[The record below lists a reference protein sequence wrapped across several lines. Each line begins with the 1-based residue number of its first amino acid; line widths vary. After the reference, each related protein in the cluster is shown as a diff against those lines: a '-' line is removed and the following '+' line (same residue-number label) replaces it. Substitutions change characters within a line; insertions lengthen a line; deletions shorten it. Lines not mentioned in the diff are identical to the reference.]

1 MLSGFRQSQPA
12 VARRAPTCKDP
23 MPIVSVKPT
32 KNPPRPEGQREKKGP
47 KRQRRGGGRGGVQ
60 VEGQKGLR
68 CGEANPKQRLGGT
81 SGQTPNADSQRQAYK
96 RPTTHRHDVA
106 EPRETV
112 TASEVRKGEEGGGG
126 EKEGRREGRK
136 RKGGRGVA
144 KEGDGEGGEEMGV
157 CGKQTSLRAETEER
171 KSEERRT

>member
-1 MLSGFRQSQPA
+1 MNLRCRKRESRNPSYWHGILFEEPNQNREPPKRPNWALCMSQRARGKENTQPA
-12 VARRAPTCKDP
+12 ERSSRFH
-23 MPIVSVKPT
+23 
-32 KNPPRPEGQREKKGP
+32 G
-47 KRQRRGGGRGGVQ
+47 
-60 VEGQKGLR
+60 
-68 CGEANPKQRLGGT
+68 GEANPKQRLGGT